1 MITQKADTIGHA
13 AGVVTYIL
21 AGMSIMDIIPWVAAL
36 VGAVLMA
43 DVQIYA
49 IKAKKAE
56 RAAHDAD
63 AELKRE
69 QLRRLT
75 SSDEAS

>member
-1 MITQKADTIGHA
+1 M
-13 AGVVTYIL
+13 
-21 AGMSIMDIIPWVAAL
+21 AGMSMMEIIPWLAAL
-36 VGAVLMA
+36 IGAILMA
-43 DVQIYA
+43 LVQIYA

-69 QLRRLT
+69 QLRKLK
-75 SSDEAS
+75 EN